1 MTAPSNQGRVFDLL
15 TDTTG
20 TLTPTI
26 RVNAGG
32 AAAGQ
37 TLKSYTG
44 TQVLS
49 TTLATTITLETVT
62 AGKTFYITDIMITSN
77 TGSFFPVTINAN
89 ATGIFNSFCKGD
101 TGPISNVGIET
112 QPSAGSGTV
121 VNLVL
126 GLAATATTAAYVVNG
141 YEQ

>member
-1 MTAPSNQGRVFDLL
+1 MTAPSGQARIYDVL
-15 TDTTG
+15 TDSTG
-20 TLTPTI
+20 TLTPTL

-32 AAAGQ
+32 AGAGQ

-44 TQVLS
+44 TQALS
-49 TTLATTITLETVT
+49 TTASTTITLETVT
-62 AGKTFYITDIMITSN
+62 AGKTFFITDIMVTSN
-77 TGSFFPVTINAN
+77 TGSVFTVTINAGST
-89 ATGIFNSFCKGD
+89 AIYNSFCKGD

-126 GLAATATTAAYVVNG
+126 GLAATATTCAYVVNG